1 MTGIRRALVL
11 AAAGGVL
18 ATAAVGTAQAVFEST
33 AAQTGSVATAT
44 VAPPTGIAVTT
55 TCDTVTATMR
65 VSWTASSES
74 RTTGYR
80 VTLQRPGFAP
90 LVVNADAATTSVQVQ
105 DAKNRVDDVGT
116 FTVTTLTNTSW
127 TGPSERTTPV
137 SCP

>member
-1 MTGIRRALVL
+1 MTGIRRAVVL
-11 AAAGGVL
+11 AAVGSVL
-18 ATAAVGTAQAVFEST
+18 ATVAVGTAQAVFEST

-44 VAPPTGIAVTT
+44 VAPPTGITVTT
-55 TCDTVTATMR
+55 TCDTLTATMS

-80 VTLQRPGFAP
+80 VTLQRPGFTP
-90 LVVNADAATTSVQVQ
+90 VTVNTGSTTTSVQVQ

-116 FTVTTLTNTSW
+116 FTVTTLTDTPW
-127 TGPSERTTPV
+127 TGPSAKTSPV

>member
-11 AAAGGVL
+11 AVAGGVL
-18 ATAAVGTAQAVFEST
+18 ATVAVGTAQAVFESI

-44 VAPPTGIAVTT
+44 VAPPTGITVTT

-90 LVVNADAATTSVQVQ
+90 LVVDADAATTSVQVQ

-127 TGPSERTTPV
+127 TGPSERTAPV

>member
-11 AAAGGVL
+11 AAAGSVL
-18 ATAAVGTAQAVFEST
+18 ATVAVGTAQAVFESI

-55 TCDTVTATMR
+55 TCDTLTATMR
-65 VSWTASSES
+65 VSWTASSAP

-80 VTLQRPGFAP
+80 VTLQRPGFTP
-90 LVVNADAATTSVQVQ
+90 LVVDADAATTSVQVQ
-105 DAKNRVDDVGT
+105 DAKSRVDDVGT
-116 FTVTTLTNTSW
+116 FTVTTLTDTSW
-127 TGPSERTTPV
+127 TGPSAWTPPV